1 MVVRPERILW
11 PTDFSLLSLHG
22 ARYARGFRD
31 AFGGMSGGTGI
42 LPVPPTGETPVPPMP
57 VLHVIHVIPP
67 PLMPDLAGT
76 LPPDVPVT
84 FSDPEFV
91 AACRSRL
98 ATLVVEQFD
107 GPAGVVT
114 DVLFGNPWSVIC
126 QYAKD
131 AQIDLLVVSTHG
143 RTGLR
148 HVLIGSTAERIVQ
161 HAPCPVLVVKN
172 PEKDFVVP

>member
-1 MVVRPERILW
+1 MVVKPERILW
-11 PTDFSLLSLHG
+11 PTDFSPLSLHG

-31 AFGGMSGGTGI
+31 AFGAA
-42 LPVPPTGETPVPPMP
+42 
-57 VLHVIHVIPP
+57 LHVIHVIPP

-76 LPPDVPVT
+76 MAPEVPVT
-84 FSDPEFV
+84 FSDQEFI
-91 AACRSRL
+91 AACRGRL
-98 ATLVVEQFD
+98 ATLLTEQFG

-172 PEKDFVVP
+172 PEKDFVAG